1 MMRRLLT
8 LTALAA
14 VLVAGTAT
22 SAGAGRRADL
32 LQPRTQAHG
41 ISRGQVFDNRMPD
54 RSVYQGRVPFVWG
67 AYPLDAQP
75 PDVVPSRYLPAIR
88 DNGPART
95 LSWYQANH
103 PDWIMYQAD
112 RTSPVIQGGSSPIV
126 TLDVANPAVR
136 EFYFTTLV
144 LPNIQAGYRWIA
156 LDNVVPWNWTA
167 AAGHYDASG
176 AWVQQ
181 YSGLDD
187 PAYAQVFL
195 DWLCWLRNK
204 LHKYDVGLAGN
215 ISPLGANAF
224 QRDKSAKAVRIVDL
238 WLHEG
243 GFTRARDSNILD
255 GEWAQTFALYRS
267 VVPAK
272 PVVSVGMTT
281 GALATASQSQID
293 WIIANYLLVREPAT
307 MLALVGRF
315 DYGYFVDRP
324 ELDLDL
330 GAPTAAPAQH
340 AGGLWYR
347 DYQRGRTVVN
357 PSSTATSTLPLP
369 AGTWTDSHGAAHTG
383 QVTLAPNS
391 GLILTRS

>member
-1 MMRRLLT
+1 MIRRLLVF
-8 LTALAA
+8 TALATT
-14 VLVAGTAT
+14 LIAGTAT
-22 SAGAGRRADL
+22 GAYAGRKAHL
-32 LQPRTQAHG
+32 EMPRTQAHG
-41 ISRGQVFDNRMPD
+41 VSRAQIFDNRMPD

-67 AYPLDAQP
+67 AHPIEAQP
-75 PDVVPSRYLPAIR
+75 ADVVPSRYLPSIR
-88 DNGPART
+88 DNSPARP

-112 RTSPVIQGGSSPIV
+112 RVSPVIQGGSSPIV

-136 EFYFTTLV
+136 EFYFANLV

-167 AAGHYDASG
+167 AAGHRDASG

-181 YSGLDD
+181 YNGLDD
-187 PAYAQVFL
+187 PAYATVYL
-195 DWLCWLRNK
+195 DWLTWLRDR
-204 LHKYDVGLAGN
+204 LHTHGVGLAGN
-215 ISPLGANAF
+215 ISPLGANDF
-224 QRDKSAKAVRIVDL
+224 QRDKSARAVRIVDL

-255 GEWAQTFALYRS
+255 AEWAQTFSLYRS
-267 VVPAK
+267 VVCAK
-272 PVVSVGMTT
+272 PVVTVGMTT
-281 GALATASQSQID
+281 GLLADARQEQID
-293 WIIANYLLVREPAT
+293 WIMANYFLVREPAT

-315 DYGYFVDRP
+315 EYGYFVDRP
-324 ELDLDL
+324 ELNIDL
-330 GAPTAAPAQH
+330 GTPSAAPVKH
-340 AGGLWYR
+340 SSGLWYR

-357 PSSTATSTLPLP
+357 PSSTTTSALPLP
-369 AGTWTDSHGAAHTG
+369 AGTWTDNHGAVHAG